1 VILMDF
7 INDEYE
13 MILKKTLPVFLEND
27 IRALEEGI
35 KNNSSIMDC
44 LYCEVQGSI
53 NLALYNNEITEHEA
67 KILRTR
73 YLGL

>member
-1 VILMDF
+1 MDF

-27 IRALEEGI
+27 IRAFEEGI
-35 KNNSSIMDC
+35 NNNSSIIDC

-53 NLALYNNEITEHEA
+53 NSALYNNEITEHEA
-67 KILRTR
+67 KILRAK